1 MHGCFAA
8 DARRAFVSSRMA
20 LAILMCAALYLLGTV
35 SEIGSTDPLYLLDSA
50 MNVGTFSYLM
60 PLVAALPF
68 SGSFLEDRNT
78 GYIRLQLQ
86 RVTPKRYLT
95 VRFFTVT
102 LSGAVATAMGMLVF
116 LAVLPLLHPLATLP
130 TNAEGIAAYPYMQDA
145 VIAENWL
152 GYYAFYACL
161 QALSGMFWAGV
172 ALTLSALVSQ
182 AQILYLSV
190 VLLMEILNRI
200 LFALHCDSFTS
211 LSTGAVQATQ
221 KSQVLRQS
229 SLVFVGLTVV
239 CYVLFRVFGERRLSH
254 A

>member
-50 MNVGTFSYLM
+50 MNVGAFSYLM

-102 LSGAVATAMGMLVF
+102 LSGAVATAMGMLQ
-116 LAVLPLLHPLATLP
+116 AAEAAT
-130 TNAEGIAAYPYMQDA
+130 
-145 VIAENWL
+145 
-152 GYYAFYACL
+152 
-161 QALSGMFWAGV
+161 ALRMGTEF
-172 ALTLSALVSQ
+172 Q
-182 AQILYLSV
+182 
-190 VLLMEILNRI
+190 
-200 LFALHCDSFTS
+200 
-211 LSTGAVQATQ
+211 
-221 KSQVLRQS
+221 LR
-229 SLVFVGLTVV
+229 
-239 CYVLFRVFGERRLSH
+239 
-254 A
+254 